1 MSIKLII
8 TIIQREDADPL
19 AAALRDSGFSSTV
32 VSTTGGFLRKGNAT
46 MWVGVEERQVSVVLD
61 IIKCTCP
68 RAQYVSP
75 LPPSMVRNE
84 LDMPSAL
91 VSLDPGL
98 SGSIEVQTGGAVI
111 FVLNVE
117 QMLKF

>member
-1 MSIKLII
+1 MGTKLII
-8 TIIQREDADPL
+8 TIVQRDDADPL

-46 MWVGVEERQVSVVLD
+46 MWVGVEERLVPVVLD

-68 RAQYVSP
+68 RAQYASP

-84 LDMPSAL
+84 MDMPSAL
-91 VSLDPGL
+91 VPLDPGL

-111 FVLNVE
+111 FVLDVE
-117 QMLKF
+117 RMVRF